1 MISGPWILLFASIVW
16 TVSYLR
22 LPKMTFPQQI
32 NVVQRFNFATIN
44 SVLVILVYLLLELT

>member
-16 TVSYLR
+16 TISYLR
-22 LPKMTFPQQI
+22 LPKMAFPQV
-32 NVVQRFNFATIN
+32 NVVQRLNFATIN